1 MLNMG
6 EVSNLDA
13 LEVELKKVE
22 ALDGSMT
29 IVAAP
34 KEYAE
39 KVFSLKRDVDTAVI
53 IKDHVIVGI
62 LGVSPDLAS
71 AIFHAIPKGMA
82 FYPKDGRDVHTLV
95 STAVDRLKISEAPK
109 GIRIIYEKIRP
120 QKATDIKSEEDKRF
134 ISSPFYQ
141 FYAFLARKLASSGTL
156 SEGVKR
162 LLYEYVPYGMLNKE
176 GADDE
181 AGSLNPEEVDKYIN
195 NWGYEERYEAK
206 IEQGKKTLRRFRNI
220 EHLFTLP
227 SISRQIMNV
236 SDDPLLSASKM
247 AKIIEK
253 DPVLTSKILKVVN
266 SAFYGFPRKIESVE
280 HAVVILGNEEV
291 VNLAFS
297 IAVSRI
303 VHDVSPAKAQA
314 LWEHSLQVAFLSH
327 WLAPRIGHERKDLVY
342 TVGLLHD
349 LGKIVFLQGG
359 DNMGNLDNMSTID
372 DLAEEEGKT
381 GLSHAEMGA
390 YLAERWNLP
399 EAIVDGIHAHHM
411 PMLSSRVPIAITV
424 HLADCIAHIGYI
436 DMDMVNAGVIR
447 FVKEQGLQFISNE
460 VIEEVYLDIK
470 SKVKFIL
477 EV

>member
-1 MLNMG
+1 MG
-6 EVSNLDA
+6 DLKNLEA

-22 ALDGSMT
+22 TLNGSMT

-34 KEYAE
+34 KEYAR
-39 KVFSLKRDVDTAVI
+39 KVFSLKRDLDTAVI
-53 IKDHVIVGI
+53 IKGHVVVGI
-62 LGVSPDLAS
+62 FGVSPDLAS
-71 AIFHAIPKGMA
+71 AMFHAVPKGMA
-82 FYPKDGRDVHTLV
+82 FYPKDGEDIHVLV
-95 STAVDRLKISEAPK
+95 STAIDRLKISEAPK
-109 GIRIIYEKIRP
+109 GIRSIYEKIRP
-120 QKATDIKSEEDKRF
+120 TRSTEVRPEPDKRF

-141 FYAFLARKLASSGTL
+141 FYAFLAAKFSAAAAL
-156 SEGVKR
+156 SDGLER
-162 LLYEYVPYGMLNKE
+162 LLYEYVPYGLLNSVKTNE
-176 GADDE
+176 GA
-181 AGSLNPEEVDKYIN
+181 AGLKPEDVDRYIN
-195 NWGYEERYEAK
+195 DWGFEERYEAK
-206 IEQGKKTLRRFRNI
+206 IELGNKTLRRFRNV

-280 HAVVILGNEEV
+280 HAVVILGNDEV

-297 IAVSRI
+297 IAISRI
-303 VHDVSPAKAQA
+303 VRDVSPAKAQA

-359 DNMGNLDNMSTID
+359 DTLENLDDISTIE
-372 DLAEEEGKT
+372 DLAEEESST

-390 YLAERWNLP
+390 YVAERWNLP
-399 EAIVDGIHAHHM
+399 EGIVDGIHFHHV
-411 PMLSSRVPIAITV
+411 PMLSSRLPVAITV
-424 HLADCIAHIGYI
+424 HLADCIAHLGYI

-447 FVKEQGLQFISNE
+447 HIKDQGVQLISNE
-460 VIEEVYLDIK
+460 VVEEVYLDIK